1 MIIGLGSS
9 LSLVSSSQLYPYV
22 KCGTVRILIQ
32 PLTPGVWVVGDICID
47 VTKDTLTHL
56 PWTK

>member
-1 MIIGLGSS
+1 MIGLGSS

-22 KCGTVRILIQ
+22 KCGTVGILIQ

-47 VTKDTLTHL
+47 VTKDTLTH
-56 PWTK
+56 PSWTK